1 MTHSFYMQCA
11 LDAARTS
18 LYLTSPNPRVG
29 CVIVVNDTIIAT
41 GATQMAGGPHAEVM
55 ALQAAQAAGYEHLD
69 QATVY
74 VTLEPC
80 SHYGRTPPCV
90 EALIKVRPKRVVI
103 AMQDPNPQVAG
114 RGIHALKA
122 AGISVVVGV
131 EQAEAFDLNIGFSA
145 RMLRGTPWLWLK
157 TASSL
162 DGYTALNSGQSKW
175 ITGPEARRD
184 GQHFRARSCV
194 VLTGI
199 GTCLADNPLLNVRDI
214 PTPRQPI
221 RAIVDS
227 QLRIS
232 PEAAIFNGEPVWI
245 FTTTHKPELIQQLAD
260 KNARVIQMPADAH
273 GQVDLRQLMHWLGEQ
288 QINEV
293 HTEAGAI
300 LNGALW
306 DAGLVDAMVSYMA
319 PVFLGTGRPL
329 LQMTELTDL
338 AEATR
343 MDIVAMQPL
352 GADVRLQLRHPERWQ
367 ALYTQIHTEE

>member
-1 MTHSFYMQCA
+1 MHSFYMQRA

-29 CVIVVNDTIIAT
+29 CVIVLNDSIIAT
-41 GATQMAGGPHAEVM
+41 GATQMAGGAHAEVM
-55 ALQAAQAAGYEHLD
+55 ALQAAQAAGYLHLD

-90 EALIKVRPKRVVI
+90 EALIKARPKTVVI

-114 RGIHALKA
+114 RGIQALKA
-122 AGISVVVGV
+122 AGIEVIVGV
-131 EQAEAFDLNIGFSA
+131 EQAAAFELNIGFIA
-145 RMLRGTPWLWLK
+145 RMVRGTPWLWLK

-162 DGYTALNSGQSKW
+162 DGYTALGSGQSKW

-199 GTCLADNPLLNVRDI
+199 GTCLADNPLLNVRDV

-227 QLRIS
+227 HLRIS
-232 PEAAIFNGEPVWI
+232 PEAAIFNGDPVWV
-245 FTTTHKPELIQQLAD
+245 FTTTHNAELNQQLAD
-260 KNARVIQMPADAH
+260 KNARVIQMPADRQ
-273 GQVDLRQLMHWLGEQ
+273 GRVDLGQLMQWLGQQ

-319 PVFLGTGRPL
+319 PVCLGSGRPL

-338 AEATR
+338 AKARR
-343 MDIVAMQPL
+343 MDTVDLHPI

-367 ALYTQIHTEE
+367 ALYTQIQTEE

>member
-1 MTHSFYMQCA
+1 MHSFYMQRA

-29 CVIVVNDTIIAT
+29 CVIVLNDSIIAT
-41 GATQMAGGPHAEVM
+41 GATQMAGGAHAEVM
-55 ALQAAQAAGYEHLD
+55 ALQATQAAGYLHLD

-90 EALIKVRPKRVVI
+90 EALIKARPKTVVI

-114 RGIHALKA
+114 RGIQALKA
-122 AGISVVVGV
+122 AGIEVIVGI
-131 EQAEAFDLNIGFSA
+131 EQAAAFELNIGFIA
-145 RMLRGTPWLWLK
+145 RMVRGTPWLWLK

-162 DGYTALNSGQSKW
+162 DGYTALGSGQSKW

-199 GTCLADNPLLNVRDI
+199 GTCLADNPLLNVRDV

-227 QLRIS
+227 HLRIS
-232 PEAAIFNGEPVWI
+232 PEAAIFNGDPVWV
-245 FTTTHKPELIQQLAD
+245 FTTTHNAELSQQLAD
-260 KNARVIQMPADAH
+260 KNARVIQMPADRQ
-273 GQVDLRQLMHWLGEQ
+273 GRVDLGQLMQWLGQQ

-319 PVFLGTGRPL
+319 PVCLGSGRPL

-338 AEATR
+338 AKARR
-343 MDIVAMQPL
+343 MDTVDLHPI

-367 ALYTQIHTEE
+367 ALYTQIQTEE